1 MAIYIY
7 THNTSLN
14 IMKPCWCT
22 SIHQGLYSNT
32 KSARRGALDWKIQDP
47 NMTKQNKTNEETTF
61 IIIGCYNATL
71 KLGMKQG
78 LEGRKTRAQTQG
90 DFPG

>member
-1 MAIYIY
+1 MTIYNIVLHAIHMAIYIY
-7 THNTSLN
+7 THNTSPN

-47 NMTKQNKTNEETTF
+47 NMTKQNK
-61 IIIGCYNATL
+61 
-71 KLGMKQG
+71 
-78 LEGRKTRAQTQG
+78 
-90 DFPG
+90 